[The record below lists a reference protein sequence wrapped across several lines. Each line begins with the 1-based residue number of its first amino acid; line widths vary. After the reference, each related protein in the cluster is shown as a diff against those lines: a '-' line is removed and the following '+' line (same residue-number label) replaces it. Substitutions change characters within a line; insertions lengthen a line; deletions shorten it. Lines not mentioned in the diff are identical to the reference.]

1 MNRLIVLVLM
11 GLGLVVATASAQEQG
26 RARARRGLRGVG
38 DVEQAVTL
46 TQEQKQKVGELQ
58 EKLRT
63 QMREQWGERRRDE
76 AAIEKWRQLRQ
87 QLLEA
92 AKGGDDAKVE
102 SLQKELNETDRMV
115 QRRKLV
121 SNYYDEVAKILTP
134 DQKKQFEVWRKLQ
147 DSGVPANLLSDPEA
161 LKAALKTLE
170 LSDAQKKEIDA
181 AFARYEAQT
190 KALKAEDAPAKQ
202 AADQALATAVAGQLK
217 PSQKVLLSEAERQK
231 RRRSRDSQ
239 GPPSSGQAR

>member
-1 MNRLIVLVLM
+1 MNRLSMLVLM
-11 GLGLVVATASAQEQG
+11 GVGLVTATALAQEEG
-26 RARARRGLRGVG
+26 AARARRGLRGVG

-63 QMREQWGERRRDE
+63 EMREQWSGRQRDE

-87 QLLEA
+87 QVLEA
-92 AKGGDDAKVE
+92 AKAGDDAKVE
-102 SLQKELNETDRMV
+102 ALQKELNETDRMA
-115 QRRKLV
+115 QRRKLA

-134 DQKKQFEVWRKLQ
+134 DQKKPFEVWRKLQ
-147 DSGVPANLLSDPEA
+147 DSGVPANLLADPEA
-161 LKAALKTLE
+161 MKAALKTVD

-181 AFARYEAQT
+181 AFAQHEAQT

-202 AADQALATAVAGQLK
+202 AADQALAMAVAGQLK
-217 PSQKVLLSEAERQK
+217 PSQKVLLTEAEREK
-231 RRRSRDSQ
+231 RRHSQGSQ
-239 GPPSSGQAR
+239 GPPSSGQAH